1 MGTIRFCESCGS
13 RGLGGMYNYIIG
25 ASIDCPECGGKMIT
39 IDESEKHLYP
49 YIRGTIFETPLF
61 EFMEKRRIL
70 IKSSL
75 SLCPKVTEN
84 DN

>member
-1 MGTIRFCESCGS
+1 MGTIKFCEVCGS
-13 RGLGGMYNYIIG
+13 QGIG
-25 ASIDCPECGGKMIT
+25 HIYTLDPCVDCPECGGKMIT